1 MGPKR
6 DPQKEFL
13 EYKLRVTL
21 LSAASLVNGME
32 WNGAEQFGLMEE
44 KGKDGQTEKGEERER
59 ERERQLAIQPDQYSI
74 DPQGRTSSGPNCTFA
89 VCKTLQPQLLYLV

>member
-44 KGKDGQTEKGEERER
+44 KGKDGQTEKRGRETERER
-59 ERERQLAIQPDQYSI
+59 ER
-74 DPQGRTSSGPNCTFA
+74 
-89 VCKTLQPQLLYLV
+89 KTTRNPTRPVFY